1 MRFGQAAAEWG
12 QAGNDGTT
20 AVARRNSVRD
30 PSVSLPARG
39 GGRPPSCG
47 CRCWMGLES
56 MPASCCT
63 VQVRNPRQADSSH
76 TLSTQIK
83 PVNAAD
89 ARRRCW
95 RPRPAETLHLYAAT
109 YMPYTPVFA
118 HITQLRSPP
127 RNPARCEFLQDACT
141 SVRTPHMLR
150 SHRLGSSCS
159 RRHRR
164 RSPFGSVVR

>member
-1 MRFGQAAAEWG
+1 MLYLIHSWPSNVSRRVLRCIEHHVLIAGVMPPASGGAAAELCCG
-12 QAGNDGTT
+12 P
-20 AVARRNSVRD
+20 AV
-30 PSVSLPARG
+30 
-39 GGRPPSCG
+39 
-47 CRCWMGLES
+47 CRWWMG
-56 MPASCCT
+56 SCCT
-63 VQVRNPRQADSSH
+63 VQVRNPRQADSTH
-76 TLSTQIK
+76 TLSTQITPAK
-83 PVNAAD
+83 AAD